1 MAIETDP
8 GTGPRLAVDGAEGL
22 LPYEDDVRA
31 LRRAFSG
38 FPSGVAAIAALVEDE
53 PSVLVA
59 SSFTVG
65 VSQDPPLVL
74 FAVQRSSET
83 WPALATAPALGVSVL
98 GERHEASTRQLASTD
113 RAGRFD
119 GVDTATS
126 ASGAVFL
133 REAPIWLETRV
144 EHVYPA
150 GDHDIV
156 VLRVLALRD
165 DFRHRPLV
173 WHRSAFASVGRRTEE
188 RRAS

>member
-1 MAIETDP
+1 VTEAAPVTD
-8 GTGPRLAVDGAEGL
+8 DAEGL
-22 LPYEDDVRA
+22 RPYDDDVLG

-38 FPSGVAAIAALVEDE
+38 FPSGVAAIAALVRDE
-53 PSVLVA
+53 PTVLVA

-74 FAVQRSSET
+74 FAVQHTSET
-83 WPALATAPALGVSVL
+83 WPVLSMVPTLGVSVL
-98 GERHEASTRQLASTD
+98 GERHEASTRQLASSD
-113 RAGRFD
+113 RAGRFA
-119 GVDTATS
+119 GVETATS

-133 REAPIWLETRV
+133 RDAPIWLETKV

-173 WHRSAFASVGRRTEE
+173 WHRSGFASVEERGEE
-188 RRAS
+188 RRVS